1 MNRRTLLALAA
12 FLPAALAAAPAF
24 AGKSEI
30 FTGLVD
36 GVAVGG
42 YDAVSYFSGKP
53 LEGSKEFSTKWK
65 NTEWR
70 FASAANLKAFTASP
84 EKYAPQYGGYCA
96 FAVSKGATAKGDP
109 MAWTVN
115 DGKLYLNYSTAVREE
130 WRSDIPGN
138 VAAANG
144 NWPKVLE

>member
-1 MNRRTLLALAA
+1 MNRRAILILSAL
-12 FLPAALAAAPAF
+12 LPASFAAAPAF

-30 FTGLVD
+30 FTGLVE

-42 YDAVSYFSGKP
+42 FDAVSYFAGAP
-53 LEGSKEFSTKWK
+53 VEGSKEFSTKWK
-65 NTEWR
+65 DSEWR
-70 FASAANLKAFTASP
+70 FASAANRDAFTAAP

-96 FAVSKGATAKGDP
+96 FALSKGALAKGEP
-109 MAWTVN
+109 TAWTVN
-115 DGKLYLNYSTAVREE
+115 EGKLYLNYSEAVREN

-144 NWPKVLE
+144 KWPNVLN

>member
-12 FLPAALAAAPAF
+12 ILPAAFAAAPAF
-24 AGKSEI
+24 AGKAEI
-30 FTGLVD
+30 FTGIVD
-36 GVAVGG
+36 GVGAGG
-42 YDAVSYFSGKP
+42 YDTVSYFTGTP
-53 LEGSKEFSTKWK
+53 VEGSKEFSTKWK
-65 NTEWR
+65 DAEWR
-70 FASAANLKAFTASP
+70 FASAANRDAFTAAP

-96 FAVSKGATAKGDP
+96 FALSKGALAKGEP
-109 MAWTVN
+109 TAWTVN
-115 DGKLYLNYSTAVREE
+115 EGKLYLNYSEAVRDN